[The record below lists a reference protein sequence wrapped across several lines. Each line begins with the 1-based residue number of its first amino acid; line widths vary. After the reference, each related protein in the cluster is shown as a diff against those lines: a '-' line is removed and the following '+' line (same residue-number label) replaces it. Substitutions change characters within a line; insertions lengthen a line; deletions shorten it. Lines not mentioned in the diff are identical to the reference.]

1 MLGLATCSMLL
12 TMLVSN
18 PWSVHNSAGKN
29 ALLRGALEEAASEF
43 RAAIREAEQGRQ
55 DKEIAASLTN
65 LGEVYYE
72 QHKFALADRTL
83 LRADA
88 IWRTTEGLN
97 SINRALTLRDRRS
110 EERRVGK
117 ECRSR

>member
-55 DKEIAASLTN
+55 DKETFFFFFSAARGGGKKEGEKKKRAPRPLPPGGNSTTNSTSL
-65 LGEVYYE
+65 
-72 QHKFALADRTL
+72 R
-83 LRADA
+83 
-88 IWRTTEGLN
+88 WR
-97 SINRALTLRDRRS
+97 I
-110 EERRVGK
+110 ER
-117 ECRSR
+117 C